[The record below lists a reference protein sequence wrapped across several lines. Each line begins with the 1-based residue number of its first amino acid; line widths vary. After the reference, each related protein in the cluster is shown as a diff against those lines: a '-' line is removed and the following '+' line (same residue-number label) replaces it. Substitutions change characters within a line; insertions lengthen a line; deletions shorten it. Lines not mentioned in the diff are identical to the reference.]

1 MTKKTIFIQLII
13 FCLILFHSAGLA
25 FTQSVPFETIGRG
38 DISYYRYSDSDFSGA
53 EMIIRDHKTWL
64 WFWLLH
70 TQGIQPSPP
79 LPNVDFSRETVL
91 AVLLGYQTSGGG
103 PSIEI
108 QSIEEVPTGAAGK
121 GNTKGLRAIVA
132 ENREPGP
139 LTVITNPYHIVKVAS
154 SKSIIFEH
162 QPGGMT
168 CMDNLPCGE
177 NEFCLFPEGQ
187 CSGAGSCTKKPDV
200 CIEIY
205 SPVCGC
211 DMKTYGNQCEAY
223 ANGVS
228 ILSRGECPGVD
239 GVK

>member
-1 MTKKTIFIQLII
+1 MKKKIMFIQLIMS
-13 FCLILFHSAGLA
+13 FLMFFLSAGPA
-25 FTQSVPFETIGRG
+25 RTQTVPFETIGRG

-53 EMIIRDHKTWL
+53 EMVIRDQKTWQ

-70 TQGIQPSPP
+70 TQGIQPAPP
-79 LPNVDFSRETVL
+79 LPNVHFSRETIL
-91 AVLLGYQTSGGG
+91 AVLLGYNTSGGG

-108 QSIEEVPTGAAGK
+108 QSIEEVTAGAAGK
-121 GNTKGLRAIVA
+121 GNVKGLRAIIA

-139 LTVITNPYHIVKVAS
+139 LDVITSPYHIVKVAS
-154 SKSIIFEH
+154 SRSVIFEH
-162 QPGGMT
+162 QPGAVT
-168 CMDNLPCGE
+168 CTDNLQCGE

-187 CSGAGSCTKKPDV
+187 CSGPGSCTPKPDV

-211 DMKTYGNQCEAY
+211 DMRTYGNQCEAY
-223 ANGVS
+223 SNGVS
-228 ILSRGECPGVD
+228 ILYKGECSGVA